1 MPDLGA
7 DLLRKCRFGAASGAK
22 QTPPPTPDT
31 RNGACPGTL
40 YHIQFVLMKNTF
52 LFTSF
57 LLFTSLTSN
66 SQETLPYESKIADL
80 GEIQMEYMDY
90 GGDGPPLIM
99 IQDFLNYYEG
109 PYKNPNNPML
119 GFNKSL
125 SKEFRVI
132 EPLRRGYGKSTD
144 TQWGFDVATLSEDL
158 VLFMKALGIEK
169 AFLYGRYPGNQE
181 MTWLAEYYPEKILGL
196 IYYNNPLI
204 TVGCTDPEV
213 LEHAENT
220 QIFSPD
226 FDKEKLKR
234 VILSRSMWRPAFLK
248 DTSKRINIPALRFIN
263 PEMESTTLML
273 WSLES
278 GDLKAM
284 SEEDW
289 PDRKEEQQYI
299 KELLEDSVRYKRL
312 HQKLI
317 DCNPSEALE
326 EGMKRAFGE
335 YLITKIEPDQ
345 YMEKSNPEIINA
357 YLQWQL
363 ENIISFKNEVED

>member
-1 MPDLGA
+1 
-7 DLLRKCRFGAASGAK
+7 
-22 QTPPPTPDT
+22 
-31 RNGACPGTL
+31 
-40 YHIQFVLMKNTF
+40 MKNICF
-52 LFTSF
+52 VIS
-57 LLFTSLTSN
+57 LLFTSATCFGQN
-66 SQETLPYESKIADL
+66 PFPYESKIADL

-90 GGDGPPLIM
+90 GGEGPPLIM
-99 IQDFLNYYEG
+99 IQDFHNYYDG

-144 TQWGFDVATLSEDL
+144 TKWGFDVATLSEDL
-158 VLFMKALGIEK
+158 ILFMKALGIEK

-181 MTWLAEYYPEKILGL
+181 MTWLAEYHPEKILGL

-234 VILSRSMWRPAFLK
+234 VILSRSMWRPTFLT
-248 DTSKRINIPALRFIN
+248 DTLKRISIPTIRFIN
-263 PEMESTTLML
+263 PDFESKSLML
-273 WSLES
+273 WSLET
-278 GDLKAM
+278 GDLKLM
-284 SEEDW
+284 SEEEW

-299 KELLEDSVRYKRL
+299 KELLQDSIRYERL

-317 DCNPSEALE
+317 ECNLSEDLE
-326 EGMKRAFGE
+326 IAMNRTFGKNLMTKVEPKE
-335 YLITKIEPDQ
+335 Y
-345 YMEKSNPEIINA
+345 MNKSNIETLNA

-363 ENIISFKNEVED
+363 EHIVAFKLEVED

>member
-1 MPDLGA
+1 
-7 DLLRKCRFGAASGAK
+7 
-22 QTPPPTPDT
+22 
-31 RNGACPGTL
+31 
-40 YHIQFVLMKNTF
+40 MKKIIF
-52 LFTSF
+52 FTIC
-57 LLFTSLTSN
+57 LLFDLTISY
-66 SQETLPYESKIADL
+66 SQESLPYESKIADL

-90 GGDGPPLIM
+90 GGDGPALIM
-99 IQDFLNYYEG
+99 IQDFHNYYEG
-109 PYKNPNNPML
+109 PYKNPNSPML

-125 SKEFRVI
+125 SKEFHVI

-144 TQWGFDVATLSEDL
+144 TKWGYDVATLSEDL
-158 VLFMKALGIEK
+158 ILFMKTLNIEK

-181 MTWLAEYYPEKILGL
+181 MTWLAEYYPEKIIGL

-226 FDKEKLKR
+226 FNKEKLKR
-234 VILSRSMWRPAFLK
+234 VILSRSMWRPTFLT
-248 DTSKRINIPALRFIN
+248 DTLKRISIPTIRFIN
-263 PEMESTTLML
+263 PDLESTTLML
-273 WSLES
+273 WSLET
-278 GDLKAM
+278 GDLKLM

-299 KELLEDSVRYKRL
+299 KELLQDTVRYKRL

-326 EGMKRAFGE
+326 KGMKQTFGKN
-335 YLITKIEPDQ
+335 LITKIEPEQ
-345 YMEKSNPEIINA
+345 YKDKSNLLIFNS

-363 ENIISFKNEVED
+363 ENIIDFKKEIEN